1 MPYPLSA
8 DVSAGDITA
17 AAHYNNL
24 RSDSLRLGQLAAD
37 AVNLG
42 AILESYE
49 SKLNIVRLGTTRV
62 RVEASAGVPVAI
74 IVAGVPVRAVA
85 NVDLAAESAPAG
97 SADTY
102 YVFANRVAGST
113 TFTLS
118 VNVVSAEGAAQ
129 RRIGQFYWN
138 GTEVVKDSI
147 QTEFSLL
154 LKSLLYFKEPM
165 FMCGRL
171 TLGTADPVPTA
182 EIASSETL
190 FFTPYLGN
198 RVSLYVPDY
207 GWRVYEFAELSLDIS
222 GFTTAKNYDIFLY
235 DDAGTLTLEGLVW
248 SNDILR
254 ATALYNHDGRWVK
267 TGYLNKLYLGTIR
280 MSGAGTCAD
289 TLKARFVWNNYN
301 RVNRPIKVLD
311 TTNTWTYTTA
321 TFRPMN
327 NNTANRFECVVGL
340 VENPI
345 YLHCILNAYND
356 IAAVA
361 IVIGIG
367 IDSTSVST
375 PTICVQG
382 SDGAALTQVS
392 SIAIFND
399 FALLGFHYF
408 QLLEYSIIATNSTV
422 FVGDAG
428 TTFYQTG
435 ATGWIIS

>member
-1 MPYPLSA
+1 MSYPLSA

-24 RSDSLRLGQLAAD
+24 RSDALRLGQLAAD

-49 SKLNIVRLGTTRV
+49 SKLNIVRLGTTLV
-62 RVEASAGVPVAI
+62 RVEASAAVPVAI
-74 IVAGVPVRAVA
+74 IVAGVPVRSVA
-85 NVDLAAESAPAG
+85 NVDLPAESAPAG
-97 SADTY
+97 AADTY

-113 TFTLS
+113 SFTLS

-171 TLGTADPVPTA
+171 TLATGDPIPTA
-182 EIASSETL
+182 EIASSATL
-190 FFTPYLGN
+190 FFTPYKGN
-198 RVSLYVPDY
+198 RISLYVPDY
-207 GWRVYEFAELSLDIS
+207 GWRVYEFAELSLNIS

-235 DDAGTLTLEGLVW
+235 DNAGTLTLEGLVW

-254 ATALYNHDGRWVK
+254 ATALYNQDGRWVK

-289 TLKARFVWNNYN
+289 TLKARLVWNNYN
-301 RVNRPIKVLD
+301 RMNRPIKIID
-311 TTNTWTYTTA
+311 TTNYWTYA
-321 TFRPMN
+321 TGSFRIMN
-327 NNTANRFECVVGL
+327 NAAANKVEFVIGL
-340 VENPI
+340 VEDIINLQYLMCI
-345 YLHCILNAYND
+345 YGTNTFQGRL
-356 IAAVA
+356 
-361 IVIGIG
+361 GIG
-367 IDSTSVST
+367 LDSVST
-375 PTICVQG
+375 NTATI
-382 SDGAALTQVS
+382 SFMAAAAANTYLTL
-392 SIAIFND
+392 IATYITFPP
-399 FALLGFHYF
+399 LGYHYLA
-408 QLLEYSIIATNSTV
+408 LLEYGAANAQ
-422 FVGDAG
+422 FMGDDG
-428 TTFYQTG
+428 SDQQTG
-435 ATGWIIS
+435 GIGWILS